1 MAQFKL
7 IDGKYYSIIN
17 KWNGVKNDCEY
28 IALKTSNKTDGRIR
42 HSQVEKVEKDIK
54 NGMKFDFSWLN
65 DEGRTNIKVLTLID
79 VMDEYLN
86 LRKSKVREST
96 RNRDRISL
104 NQLIDFSG
112 KNLPMKNINNQH
124 IEAFTQWCIEDKKYA
139 KSLTSY
145 HFHYYMTPLW

>member
-65 DEGRTNIKVLTLID
+65 DEGRTNIKVLTLMD

-86 LRKSKVREST
+86 CRKSKVREST

-104 NQLIDFSG
+104 NQLIDFIG
-112 KNLPMKNINNQH
+112 KDLPIKNINNQH
-124 IEAFTQWCIEDKKYA
+124 IEAFIQWCIEDK
-139 KSLTSY
+139 
-145 HFHYYMTPLW
+145 